1 MALEAMAAKA
11 RTLGLTPLILGD
23 ALEGEAAIVGTV
35 MAGIARS
42 IRSHAQPLPAPA
54 VLLSGGE
61 TTVTMTGAANG
72 KGGRN
77 TTFLLGLA
85 IALGGAPDI
94 WACAGDTDGID
105 GMDEIAGAILTP
117 DTLARARAIG
127 RDARGDLARLDSH
140 GFFGAIGD
148 LIITGPTLTNV
159 NDIRAILIA

>member
-1 MALEAMAAKA
+1 
-11 RTLGLTPLILGD
+11 
-23 ALEGEAAIVGTV
+23 

-42 IRSHAQPLPAPA
+42 VRAHGQPVRPPA

-61 TTVTMTGAANG
+61 TTVTMADRASG

-85 IALGGAPDI
+85 IALDGAPGI
-94 WACAGDTDGID
+94 WATAGDTDGID
-105 GMDEIAGAILTP
+105 GMDEIAGALLTP
-117 DTLARARAIG
+117 DSLNRALALGLDARAM
-127 RDARGDLARLDSH
+127 LAGHDSH